1 MTHLCCLPNIFGM
14 RINHRP
20 AGKASIVVCQ
30 RWYNH
35 RKLPMPHTRTTY
47 SSTSALVAVD
57 LFCGAGGLSYGLKEA
72 GIHIAGGIDIDPA
85 CQHPFETNI
94 DSSFTLMDVNKLSAD
109 TLNAFYPEGSQRILV
124 GCAPCQPF
132 SSYSNRR
139 IDESEEWSLLKKFS
153 SLIRETT
160 PDIVTMENVPQL
172 ENYSIFTDFLTTLD
186 ELNYKRS
193 VRVIRCSNYGVP
205 QLRRRLV
212 VLASMVGEIRMIDG
226 KGDDAPLP
234 TVREAIGNLPRI
246 TAGGTSDDDPLH
258 RSSGL
263 SERNLERIQNSVPGG
278 TWRDWDEDL
287 RARCHIKDSG
297 RTYSSVY
304 GRMEWDKPGPTI
316 TTQFHGFGNGRF
328 GHPDQDRA
336 ISLREGALLQT
347 FPPEY
352 SFISDTDTIYMSRM
366 ARLIGNAVPVKLGEA
381 IGRSIVQHLESVP

>member
-1 MTHLCCLPNIFGM
+1 M
-14 RINHRP
+14 
-20 AGKASIVVCQ
+20 S
-30 RWYNH
+30 
-35 RKLPMPHTRTTY
+35 HTRTTY
-47 SSTSALVAVD
+47 NSTPAPVAVD

-72 GIHIAGGIDIDPA
+72 GIDIAGGIDIDPA
-85 CQHPFETNI
+85 CQFPFETNI
-94 DSSFTLMDVNKLSAD
+94 GSSFTLMDVNKLSAHS
-109 TLNAFYPEGSQRILV
+109 LNGFYPEGSQRILA

-139 IDESEEWSLLKKFS
+139 MAEGEEWSLLEKFS

-172 ENYSIFTDFLTTLD
+172 ESYSIFTDFLTTLD
-186 ELNYKRS
+186 ELEYHRS
-193 VRVIRCSNYGVP
+193 VQIVRCSNYGVP

-212 VLASMVGEIRMIDG
+212 VLASKMGEIRMIDG
-226 KGDDAPLP
+226 KGDDDPLP
-234 TVREAIGNLPRI
+234 TVREVIENLPEI
-246 TAGGTSDDDPLH
+246 EAGGASDDDPLH

-263 SERNLERIQNSVPGG
+263 SETNLERIQNSVPGG

-287 RARCHIKDSG
+287 RAKCHIKDSG
-297 RTYSSVY
+297 KTYSSVY

-347 FPPEY
+347 FPPDY

-381 IGRSIVQHLESVP
+381 IGHSIVRHLETLP